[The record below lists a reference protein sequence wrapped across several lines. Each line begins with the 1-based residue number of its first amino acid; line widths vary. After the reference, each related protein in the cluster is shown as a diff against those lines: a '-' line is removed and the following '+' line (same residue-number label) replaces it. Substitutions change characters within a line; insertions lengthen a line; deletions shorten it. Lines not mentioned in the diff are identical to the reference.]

1 MFGIDD
7 AVLGGAIG
15 GVLDIFGQTRANR
28 DNKDMAYQQMN
39 FQRDMSSS
47 AYQRAVADMQAAG
60 LNPMLAY
67 SQGGASSPSGASSH
81 SVPVEYGR
89 AITGGMQA
97 KQLAAQTENIEAQ
110 ADLSRAQAVK
120 AAADTRAT
128 LASAGQ
134 IERTVD
140 NIVRQR
146 QYAADQDEEDWNY
159 RRPRALAET
168 YGYKMRA
175 NELDRD
181 DAFSRRYLA
190 PEGFLDIEQREAL
203 ARMLLQENAVPGS
216 RNEREVDESDY
227 GKERPYIRDAGA
239 IAGGAASAAGA
250 AVLLR
255 NLFRKPR
262 VIGGARQGPSH
273 KGSWRNGRESRMDEL
288 EGRFQDESRGIY
300 FGNRD
305 GKGGWQ

>member
-1 MFGIDD
+1 MAGFLAGL
-7 AVLGGAIG
+7 AGAISG
-15 GVLDIFGQTRANR
+15 ALDIFGQARANR

-39 FQRDMSSS
+39 FQRDMSNT
-47 AYQRAVADMQAAG
+47 AYQRATADMQAAG

-67 SQGGASSPSGASSH
+67 SQGGASSPAGASSH
-81 SVPVEYGR
+81 SLPVEYGKG
-89 AITGGMQA
+89 ITSALQV

-110 ADLSRAQAVK
+110 ADLSRAQAIK
-120 AAADTRAT
+120 SAAETRAT

-140 NIVRQR
+140 NVVRQR
-146 QYAADQDEEDWNY
+146 QYAADQDEEDWNF
-159 RRPRALAET
+159 RRARALADT

-250 AVLLR
+250 AVLLK
-255 NLFRKPR
+255 NLLAKPR
-262 VIGGARQGPSH
+262 VSGRYRQGPSH
-273 KGSWRNGRESRMDEL
+273 RGSWRTRRQMENDERL
-288 EGRFQDESRGIY
+288 DGMLF
-300 FGNRD
+300 NR
-305 GKGGWQ
+305 